1 MIYKVLTNNEPK
13 EVILTINASTL
24 EEAYLQALVVKR
36 LDSENFD
43 RLFTIQKAEL
53 LETPSNVNK
62 YLLLG

>member
-1 MIYKVLTNNEPK
+1 MIYKVLTNNELR
-13 EVILTINASTL
+13 EAVLTINASSL
-24 EEAYLQALVVKR
+24 EEAYLQALEIKR

-62 YLLLG
+62 HLLLG

>member
-24 EEAYLQALVVKR
+24 EEAYLQALVIKR

>member
-24 EEAYLQALVVKR
+24 EEAYLQALVIKR

-62 YLLLG
+62 HLLLG

>member
-1 MIYKVLTNNEPK
+1 MIYKVLTNNEFR
-13 EVILTINASTL
+13 EAVLTINASSL
-24 EEAYLQALVVKR
+24 EEAYLQALEIKR

-62 YLLLG
+62 HLLLG